1 MSVEGDGH
9 PHRCRRGHRWH
20 HAGPTAVTCEIPSY
34 DAASGD
40 LPYIPPEDCP
50 LCMGREDVLVRDS
63 HRHHCTICDGD
74 WAHEGRCIEGPFAP
88 CPWCFAP
95 RGAVPAPGERK
106 GRHFHLCPEC
116 GHSYE
121 HLTPCAAPL
130 RASLVDD
137 PDGHRHAHSA
147 SHPGGAMRRRTRPR
161 GRARARARRRRWV
174 TALGAVVLGF
184 AATVVGIRLIDFGT
198 ARPQRGVPVE
208 ARGQADDATPLGSPL
223 QGERAERRHMGP
235 TDVDGGGTAPDSESG
250 LRALR
255 SPEGRRRPESVGER
269 TATQAPAPPRE
280 AGPPAIPIPS
290 EPDRVA
296 APPAPLT
303 IPVPPAMPVPPTIPL
318 PPTAPSI
325 SPASPPTVVA
335 EPPRP
340 VPTLPSVVTRPELA
354 ADISEAV
361 PAGAPQG
368 APSPS
373 PGTMPKRGAPADPRF
388 ALPRQEGQDVLARR
402 PSPETRAVVTEPSSG
417 TPSRPLER
425 WRIDAAQA
433 AVVSVLPALDKAGAR
448 RSLPPRGLG
457 VVVDRSGYIVTTDT
471 IARGIGALDVEL
483 ADGRQLPVALIAR
496 DPLNDIAVLKVDAT
510 GLPALV
516 VGDSSAVKTGDVV
529 AAVGPHE
536 DPGGA
541 VTRIMAT
548 GEATGGNL
556 VTDARVAASP
566 GGALI
571 NVRGEVVGILAASGP
586 NGATTGAVPIDR
598 AKAILRDLKAR
609 RPAAGVE
616 RPGVSP
622 SER

>member
-1 MSVEGDGH
+1 
-9 PHRCRRGHRWH
+9 
-20 HAGPTAVTCEIPSY
+20 
-34 DAASGD
+34 
-40 LPYIPPEDCP
+40 
-50 LCMGREDVLVRDS
+50 
-63 HRHHCTICDGD
+63 
-74 WAHEGRCIEGPFAP
+74 
-88 CPWCFAP
+88 
-95 RGAVPAPGERK
+95 
-106 GRHFHLCPEC
+106 
-116 GHSYE
+116 
-121 HLTPCAAPL
+121 
-130 RASLVDD
+130 
-137 PDGHRHAHSA
+137 
-147 SHPGGAMRRRTRPR
+147 
-161 GRARARARRRRWV
+161 
-174 TALGAVVLGF
+174 
-184 AATVVGIRLIDFGT
+184 
-198 ARPQRGVPVE
+198 
-208 ARGQADDATPLGSPL
+208 
-223 QGERAERRHMGP
+223 
-235 TDVDGGGTAPDSESG
+235 
-250 LRALR
+250 
-255 SPEGRRRPESVGER
+255 
-269 TATQAPAPPRE
+269 
-280 AGPPAIPIPS
+280 
-290 EPDRVA
+290 
-296 APPAPLT
+296 
-303 IPVPPAMPVPPTIPL
+303 
-318 PPTAPSI
+318 
-325 SPASPPTVVA
+325 
-335 EPPRP
+335 
-340 VPTLPSVVTRPELA
+340 
-354 ADISEAV
+354 
-361 PAGAPQG
+361 
-368 APSPS
+368 
-373 PGTMPKRGAPADPRF
+373 
-388 ALPRQEGQDVLARR
+388 VLARR

-536 DPGGA
+536 GPGGA

-548 GEATGGNL
+548 GAATGGNL